1 MKSKN
6 IKLGKIKDGKLVG
19 FDLRACWN
27 LDNTLAII
35 IRDLLRT
42 LAGKT
47 HGYPAG
53 LDNNG
58 IIQTVVAYENPNNQ
72 KYDIWVD
79 KLNKL
84 ADKFDVYAHKY
95 SGDKEREA
103 NQIGKEAVLELTEVF
118 TNLWD

>member
-1 MKSKN
+1 MKSKD
-6 IKLGKIKDGKLVG
+6 IKLGKIKDGKLVE

-42 LAGKT
+42 LASKT

-53 LDNNG
+53 LDNDG
-58 IIQTVVAYENPNNQ
+58 IIQAVVDYESPNDQ
-72 KYDIWVD
+72 KYDLWVD

-84 ADKFDVYAHKY
+84 ADKFNIYANKY
-95 SGDKEREA
+95 SGDKEKEA
-103 NQIGKEAVLELTEVF
+103 NQFGKEAILELAEVF